1 MDKFEYK
8 GKAEIRHLN
17 VRKEGPDDEKAL
29 AVDVKM
35 QCTTSAAL
43 LDFFHEGISDV
54 LFTDADAVKNLLL
67 KPLGFAN
74 TIMNCDVDIL
84 GERYSGVDVGKF
96 SLEPKDGR
104 QVVMTFSV
112 SLQPHGDEVAKLA
125 EFVMDEVDVH
135 IRPQP
140 ELNFDVQEKADD
152 SAALGASV
160 PEDELYGKA
169 VEVVRQ
175 QNRASI
181 SLVQRHLSI
190 GYNRAA
196 RLMETMEAR
205 GVVSVMNMNGGRE
218 VLPA

>member
-35 QCTTSAAL
+35 QCTTSADL
-43 LDFFHEGISDV
+43 LDFFHEGLSAV

-67 KPLGFAN
+67 KPLAFAN

-84 GERYSGVDVGKF
+84 GERYSGVDVSKF
-96 SLEPKDGR
+96 ILEPKDGR
-104 QVVMTFSV
+104 QVVMTFSI
-112 SLQPHGDEVAKLA
+112 SIQPNGDEVAKLA

-140 ELNFDVQEKADD
+140 ELDFSNDAQAKEPI
-152 SAALGASV
+152 AA
-160 PEDELYGKA
+160 
-169 VEVVRQ
+169 
-175 QNRASI
+175 
-181 SLVQRHLSI
+181 
-190 GYNRAA
+190 
-196 RLMETMEAR
+196 
-205 GVVSVMNMNGGRE
+205 
-218 VLPA
+218 